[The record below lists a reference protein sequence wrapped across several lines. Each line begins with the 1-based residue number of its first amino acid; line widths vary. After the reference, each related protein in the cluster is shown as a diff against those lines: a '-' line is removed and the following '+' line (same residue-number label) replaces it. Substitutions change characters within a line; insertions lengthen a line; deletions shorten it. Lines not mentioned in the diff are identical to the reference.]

1 MCVLPGLG
9 GDLAQSI
16 MVRNKVRHT
25 TRTLQIAGLLSLLF
39 VVACGTRNTPPKEQ
53 AQGGEKSSKT
63 AALESGSRML
73 QGTTPI
79 GQIDIYLD
87 GFHPMKDSPSTQVE
101 AHHFCHQLNED
112 FAQCVLFDGNTKDGR
127 MNGIEYIVSEKL
139 YSSLPAGEK
148 QYWHPHN
155 YEILSGELVAPGLP
169 EAAEH
174 ALMAQKVNSYGKT
187 WHLWMT
193 GANGGPGDNLPLGN
207 PHLAWSFNQDGEAAP
222 AMVTARDQRMAIST
236 ANKREAR
243 ADLSQYAHPQN
254 GVNLLQ
260 KAFGNRGGTPKG
272 VQDSSAK

>member
-9 GDLAQSI
+9 VDLAQSI
-16 MVRNKVRHT
+16 MVRNKIRHT
-25 TRTLQIAGLLSLLF
+25 ARTLQIAGLLSLLF

-139 YSSLPAGEK
+139 
-148 QYWHPHN
+148 
-155 YEILSGELVAPGLP
+155 
-169 EAAEH
+169 
-174 ALMAQKVNSYGKT
+174 
-187 WHLWMT
+187 
-193 GANGGPGDNLPLGN
+193 
-207 PHLAWSFNQDGEAAP
+207 
-222 AMVTARDQRMAIST
+222 
-236 ANKREAR
+236 
-243 ADLSQYAHPQN
+243 
-254 GVNLLQ
+254 
-260 KAFGNRGGTPKG
+260 
-272 VQDSSAK
+272 